1 MKEVKAYIHVNRAA
15 DVVRTL
21 RKAGFTSL
29 MVVDVKGTFEAL
41 DAEEQEYS
49 TELGTRVITEAKIEL
64 VCKTNQMEE
73 VIEIIKDNAQTG
85 MERSGAIYVSDI
97 HSYHQF

>member
-15 DVVRTL
+15 DVVRAL

-29 MVVDVKGTFEAL
+29 MVVDVKGTFAAL

-49 TELGTRVITEAKIEL
+49 TELGTKVITETKIEL
-64 VCKTNQMEE
+64 VCKAGQMKE
-73 VIEIIKDNAQTG
+73 VIELIKDNAKTG
-85 MERSGAIYVSDI
+85 MERSGAIYISEI
-97 HSYHQF
+97 QSYHQF